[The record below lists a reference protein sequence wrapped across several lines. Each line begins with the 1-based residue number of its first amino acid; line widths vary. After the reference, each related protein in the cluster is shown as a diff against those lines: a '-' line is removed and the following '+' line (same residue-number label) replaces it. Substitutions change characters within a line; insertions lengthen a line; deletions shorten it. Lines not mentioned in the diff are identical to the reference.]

1 MNPELLDKLLNS
13 FSFISREAG
22 RIEGKH
28 EEDWLAT
35 DAIQR
40 EVDRLREMLATFKT
54 VEEVPVG
61 ALTDEAE
68 DRRVYA

>member
-28 EEDWLAT
+28 EEDWMAT
-35 DAIQR
+35 DAIQD
-40 EVDRLREMLATFKT
+40 EVDRARVLILEAQATA
-54 VEEVPVG
+54 EEVPSDVQIR
-61 ALTDEAE
+61 EA
-68 DRRVYA
+68 A

>member
-28 EEDWLAT
+28 EEDWMAT
-35 DAIQR
+35 DAIR
-40 EVDRLREMLATFKT
+40 AEVDRIRVMLLEAGATT
-54 VEEVPVG
+54 AEVP
-61 ALTDEAE
+61 AMSAEAA

>member
-35 DAIQR
+35 DAIR
-40 EVDRLREMLATFKT
+40 AEVDRVRVMLLEVGATT
-54 VEEVPVG
+54 TEVP
-61 ALTDEAE
+61 AMSAEAA
-68 DRRVYA
+68 DRRVAA